1 MTEVS
6 ADDCLTAI
14 TGETVKI
21 PYSVKTK
28 ESLNTQDILIQWR
41 TYEGLIVHTF
51 VQGEDNLINQD
62 KQFKGRTHLITSE
75 LSRGDFSLSLSD
87 VSITDEGEYVC
98 KYYGKSDG
106 KTGSHMS
113 HHCLQ
118 VAGHY
123 SVPVVNPPTEW
134 LKDKE
139 VKFTCK
145 STGGFPKPK
154 VYWLVNK
161 KPLED
166 SSQVDTIVS
175 TDCRAWYSVT
185 SVLNVV
191 VREDM
196 SVTCTVENEKLGEK
210 RTSPEIQC
218 RVNHKC
224 LLIEEKETSN
234 EVTQLKIVVVVL
246 VLVLVLGLVVFGVIY
261 WIRRTCSRECTA
273 SRRRSSVEY

>member
-1 MTEVS
+1 
-6 ADDCLTAI
+6 
-14 TGETVKI
+14 
-21 PYSVKTK
+21 

-87 VSITDEGEYVC
+87 VSITDEGDCTPHITLVAGETLLIAHC
-98 KYYGKSDG
+98 CDRKLKAYYG
-106 KTGSHMS
+106 H
-113 HHCLQ
+113 Q
-118 VAGHY
+118 I
-123 SVPVVNPPTEW
+123 
-134 LKDKE
+134 
-139 VKFTCK
+139 KFTCK

-224 LLIEEKETSN
+224 KYRNSQTFARLQSKDNQVYHTFVGHHFLLLL
-234 EVTQLKIVVVVL
+234 QVVL
-246 VLVLVLGLVVFGVIY
+246 LTMMSK
-261 WIRRTCSRECTA
+261 TCFLILFFYR
-273 SRRRSSVEY
+273 VPW